1 MFVRTTRF
9 TVKQSSIGQ
18 FREIAEGTRDR
29 VSEMDGLLHS
39 YSCVDDSGH
48 GLLVGIWEDEDK
60 AKAGAAQIRAVWASI
75 AAHLE
80 GGPQFTEYRTV
91 IVIK

>member
-9 TVKQSSIGQ
+9 TVKQSSMGQ
-18 FREIAEGTRDR
+18 FREIAEGTRQR

-39 YSCVDDSGH
+39 YSCVDDSGQ
-48 GLLVGIWEDEDK
+48 GLLVGIWEDEAK
-60 AKAGAAQIRAVWASI
+60 AKAGAAQVKAVWGSI

-80 GGPQFTEYRTV
+80 GEPQFTEYRTV
-91 IVIK
+91 IAIK